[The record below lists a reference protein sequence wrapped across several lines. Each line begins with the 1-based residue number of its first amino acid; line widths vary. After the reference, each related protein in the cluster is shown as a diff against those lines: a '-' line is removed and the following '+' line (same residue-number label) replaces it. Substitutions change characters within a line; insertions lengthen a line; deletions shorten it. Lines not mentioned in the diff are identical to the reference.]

1 MNINMINKVEIIK
14 KPVSIITEFS
24 KSTTN
29 DLLSLQAEYMLIQL
43 NNVMLRC
50 RALSQI
56 ESGNSTIE
64 SQLKYFEGVSYELSE
79 ITGQEIRLLKY
90 YKNKLIDLLD
100 RNMTKSPLISVSYR
114 LTEDKKISV
123 ISVQNHKEHIN
134 PSHNKELNQYS
145 EGALKSR
152 FG

>member
-1 MNINMINKVEIIK
+1 MQLIK
-14 KPVSIITEFS
+14 KYVPMFTAFS
-24 KSTTN
+24 ESTTK
-29 DLLSLQAEYMLIQL
+29 DLFTIQSEYMLKQL

-56 ESGNSTIE
+56 ESSNSPME
-64 SQLKYFEGVSYELSE
+64 NQLKYFEGVSNELSE

-100 RNMTKSPLISVSYR
+100 RNMTKAPLISVSYR

-123 ISVQNHKEHIN
+123 VSVQNHKEHIH

-145 EGALKSR
+145 EGA
-152 FG
+152 